1 MAPNKLGITSFENY
15 DLNRLIPYIDWK
27 PFFDVWQ
34 LRGKYPNRGYPKI
47 FNDEDVG
54 KPLVIKPNKT
64 VLINFFLIGP
74 EARRVFDDAQ
84 TLLQQVSKDGL
95 LQAHGIVGLYRAQR
109 VGDDVQILGDDDSVM
124 ATLFGLR
131 QQVSYTQTHT

>member
-1 MAPNKLGITSFENY
+1 M
-15 DLNRLIPYIDWK
+15 
-27 PFFDVWQ
+27 
-34 LRGKYPNRGYPKI
+34 
-47 FNDEDVG
+47 
-54 KPLVIKPNKT
+54 
-64 VLINFFLIGP
+64 
-74 EARRVFDDAQ
+74 FDDAQ